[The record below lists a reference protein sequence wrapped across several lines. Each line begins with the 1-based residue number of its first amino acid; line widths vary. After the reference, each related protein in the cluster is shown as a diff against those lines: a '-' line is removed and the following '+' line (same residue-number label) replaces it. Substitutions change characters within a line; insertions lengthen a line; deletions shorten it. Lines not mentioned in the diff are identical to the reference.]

1 MVTTNPERDDDKKST
16 LVINGRFEFVPMMTL
31 VTKPTDT
38 IERIKLL
45 LYRTNW
51 RTECTMSPIAT
62 LKHEYG
68 FVGRGCIS
76 SSADDVDG

>member
-1 MVTTNPERDDDKKST
+1 
-16 LVINGRFEFVPMMTL
+16 MMTP

-38 IERIKLL
+38 IESLKLL
-45 LYRTNW
+45 LYRMNW

-68 FVGRGCIS
+68 FVGRGCIW
-76 SSADDVDG
+76 SSAGDVDG